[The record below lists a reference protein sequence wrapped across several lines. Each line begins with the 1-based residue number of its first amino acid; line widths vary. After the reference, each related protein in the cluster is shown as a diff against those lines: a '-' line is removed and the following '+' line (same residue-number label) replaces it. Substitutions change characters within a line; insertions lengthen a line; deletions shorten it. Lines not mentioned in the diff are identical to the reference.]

1 MIGKP
6 KNNIRLA
13 EILKNLN
20 EVDILS
26 RYLGISKL
34 PCVISSPLRKD
45 SNPSFGLYTKDGI
58 HVKWR
63 DFSTR
68 EGGSIFELLTRY
80 WNCDLNEVVTR
91 ILTDFPDS
99 ISTTSTKKT
108 SYKQS
113 ASQLQC
119 KIRPWQKHDLEYWES
134 YGISLPWLKYAEVY
148 PISHKIVLQDDKKYI
163 FGAEKYAYAFVERK
177 EGNITLK
184 IYQPFADPKNKW
196 SNKHDKSVISLWT
209 KVPKK
214 GERIV
219 ICSSLKDALCLW
231 ANTGIPALAVQ
242 GEGYPI
248 SNTAISELKDRF
260 SHVYILFDND
270 ATGLDDGMKLSL
282 DTGFTNLI
290 LPPFEGGKDISDLY
304 KAVGKEKFMEIIK
317 ETFERAE
324 EVSDLPF
331 YC

>member
-45 SNPSFGLYTKDGI
+45 SNPSFGLYTKDGV

-80 WNCDLNEVVTR
+80 WNCDLNEAVSR

-99 ISTTSTKKT
+99 INTTKNQRSQ
-108 SYKQS
+108 YKQS

-119 KIRPWQKHDLEYWES
+119 KVRPWQKHDIEYWES
-134 YGISLPWLKYAEVY
+134 YGISLEWLKYAEVY
-148 PISHKIVLQDDKKYI
+148 PISHKIVLQDDKKYV

-231 ANTGIPALAVQ
+231 ANTGVPALAVQ